1 MYARDTQF
9 GYEIVIS
16 VIISA
21 GGRFMWGG
29 VDTFPQNCYNSNDAA
44 TRSAVVAPVPT
55 GKGVMRMV
63 TYEALFAFC
72 LVIISIVALFK
83 DNKK

>member
-1 MYARDTQF
+1 MSSINTQF
-9 GYEIVIS
+9 GYNFVIS

-21 GGRFMWGG
+21 GGRLMRGV

-55 GKGVMRMV
+55 GRGVMRMV

>member
-1 MYARDTQF
+1 MSSINTQF
-9 GYEIVIS
+9 GYNFVIS
-16 VIISA
+16 VIIS
-21 GGRFMWGG
+21 GGGG
-29 VDTFPQNCYNSNDAA
+29 DIRGWVDTFRQSCYNSNDAA

>member
-1 MYARDTQF
+1 MYAKDTQI

-16 VIISA
+16 VIFPA
-21 GGRFMWGG
+21 GERFMRGR

-72 LVIISIVALFK
+72 LVIISIIALFQG
-83 DNKK
+83 NKK

>member
-1 MYARDTQF
+1 MSSINTQF
-9 GYEIVIS
+9 GYNFVIS
-16 VIISA
+16 VIIS
-21 GGRFMWGG
+21 GGGG
-29 VDTFPQNCYNSNDAA
+29 DIRGWVDTF
-44 TRSAVVAPVPT
+44 RKVVTIPMMRPH
-55 GKGVMRMV
+55 GRRLLPLFLYRKGGMRMV